1 MNEIAELENKINYTI
16 SKVKLALSGKKAS
29 KDVKQHQVSTEM
41 VKIQELEEENKKLR
55 EEFSILLKQHETD
68 LKTVDTL
75 IEQLNVILEDKN
87 G

>member
-16 SKVKLALSGKKAS
+16 SKVKLALSEKKES
-29 KDVKQHQVSTEM
+29 IEVKQPQGSAEM
-41 VKIQELEEENKKLR
+41 GKIQELQEENKKLK
-55 EEFSILLKQHETD
+55 EEFAILFNQHETD

-75 IEQLNVILEDKN
+75 IEQLNVILEDRN